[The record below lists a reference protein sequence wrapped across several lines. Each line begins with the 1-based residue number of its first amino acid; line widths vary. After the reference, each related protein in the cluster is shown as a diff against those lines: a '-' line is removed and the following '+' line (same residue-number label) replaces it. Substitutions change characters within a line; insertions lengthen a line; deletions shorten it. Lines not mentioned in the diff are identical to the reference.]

1 MAKRNLLEAVVA
13 LAIEWSNQYSPALFP
28 RAGFPQTVRVSLW
41 RAQEHVFRIFI
52 HEHAFMEKV
61 LVTLLLI

>member
-1 MAKRNLLEAVVA
+1 MAKRNLLEAVVVA

-41 RAQEHVFRIFI
+41 RAQHVFRIFI
-52 HEHAFMEKV
+52 HDRAYVEKV
-61 LVTLLLI
+61 LVTLLFI